1 MMDLREHTHALRIAA
16 YAIIL
21 GTLAIVFPQN
31 TFAAVSYSGV
41 RLTEIKD
48 DTSAQMVHVRVS
60 ISNESTAI
68 NAAEV
73 VLAYDPKALQ
83 VDYIESGT
91 SDFHF
96 EVPTSDQGGVLD
108 IVRGNIIPLTEGD
121 HQFIDIYFARVAP
134 RRAYINLLPATVV
147 TASDGEGTNVFDG
160 QLPKLLL

>member
-1 MMDLREHTHALRIAA
+1 MMDLREHIHALRIAT

-21 GTLAIVFPQN
+21 STLAIVFPQN
-31 TFAAVSYSGV
+31 AFAAVSYSSV
-41 RLTEIKD
+41 HFTEIKD
-48 DTSAQMVHVRVS
+48 DTTAQMVHVRVS
-60 ISNESTAI
+60 ISGESTAI

-73 VLAYDPKALQ
+73 ILAYDPEALQ
-83 VDYIESGT
+83 VDHIDSGA

-108 IVRGNIIPLTEGD
+108 MVRGNTIPLTEGD
-121 HQFIDIYFARVAP
+121 HRFIDIYFARVAQ